1 MTKTKTNQN
10 RNLHKAKAAKKD
22 EFYTQLADIENEV
35 RNYFEHFRGKTVYCN
50 CDDPTISN
58 FYHYFSYNF
67 EFLGLKKLI
76 ATCYRNTDPDMFSK
90 GISDKAV
97 KLEYNGFKDG
107 ENVPDRKDIKETIL
121 EGDGDFRSDECIEI
135 LKEADIVVTNPP
147 FSLFRDYVA
156 QLVEYNKQFI
166 VMGPKNA
173 ITYKEIFPLMKDNK
187 MWIGMTP
194 MSNNIKFNAPEGN
207 GYSEKSVP
215 VCWFTN
221 MEHGRR
227 NDQIKLW
234 QKYTP
239 EAYPQYDNYDAIN
252 VDKVVDIPED
262 YEGYMGVPI
271 TFMDK
276 YNPEQFEIVG
286 MDRPLMTELTGKQ
299 SRFKIKG
306 VEKYAR
312 IVIKNK
318 TLGVKQ

>member
-35 RNYFEHFRGKTVYCN
+35 RNYFEHFRGKVVYCN

-90 GISDKAV
+90 GVSDKAV

-107 ENVPDRKDIKETIL
+107 ENVPDKADIVRTELK
-121 EGDGDFRSDECIEI
+121 GDGDFRSDECIEI

-156 QLVEYNKQFI
+156 QLVEYNKQFLI
-166 VMGPKNA
+166 VGPMVA
-173 ITYKEIFPLMKDNK
+173 IQYKEIFPLLKDNK
-187 MWIGMTP
+187 MWMGCASIKEFKKPCGEIQKFGNMTW
-194 MSNNIKFNAPEGN
+194 
-207 GYSEKSVP
+207 Y
-215 VCWFTN
+215 TN
-221 MEHGRR
+221 MEHKSR
-227 NDQIKLW
+227 NDEIKLW

-239 EAYPQYDNYDAIN
+239 EEYPQYDNYDAIN

-276 YNPEQFEIVG
+276 YNPEQFEIVRFRKG
-286 MDRPLMTELTGKQ
+286 NDNKDLRLPCGKEP
-299 SRFKIKG
+299 FT
-306 VEKYAR
+306 R
-312 IVIKNK
+312 IIIRNK
-318 TLGVKQ
+318 TIGVKQ